1 MRKIKNEINYF
12 FVDESGDP
20 YFYDRYGNY
29 IVGKEGCSKIL
40 ILGFIRTENS
50 KKLREAIFK
59 VRDEIKNDSY
69 LQSIPS
75 LKKSLNYFHATDDSP
90 EVREKVFKTIV
101 RLDFKAEFIVARK
114 VESVFRVKHKGKPNL
129 FYDDLISK
137 LFQNQ
142 LHSSKQN
149 VIYFSVRTNRAR
161 QIPLEEAIQKSV
173 IAFENKWK
181 TKVESE
187 IKIYPQTPQ
196 AEPCL
201 QIIDYIIWT
210 VQRAFIKKE
219 TRYLDYV
226 KNKVSL
232 IADIYDF
239 EKFGKNYYTKKNPLD
254 INKISP
260 L

>member
-1 MRKIKNEINYF
+1 MKKKKAETNYF

-29 IVGKEGCSKIL
+29 VVGKNGCSKIL
-40 ILGFIRTENS
+40 ALGFIRTENP
-50 KKLREAIFK
+50 KELREAISTIK
-59 VRDEIKNDSY
+59 GEIKGDSY

-75 LKKSLNYFHATDDSP
+75 LKKSLNYFHATDDCP
-90 EVREKVFKTIV
+90 EVREKVFKKVVT
-101 RLDFKAEFIVARK
+101 LNFKAEFIVARK
-114 VESVFRVKHKGKPNL
+114 IESVFRNKHLGKPNL

-161 QIPLEEAIQKSV
+161 QAPLEDAIRKAV
-173 IAFENKWK
+173 ITFENKWK

-201 QIIDYIIWT
+201 QIIDYIIWA

-219 TRYLDYV
+219 TRYLDFV
-226 KNKVSL
+226 KNKISL

-239 EKFGKNYYTKKNPLD
+239 KYFGKNYYTRKNPLD

-260 L
+260 I

>member
-1 MRKIKNEINYF
+1 MKKLQDTTNYF

-20 YFYDRYGNY
+20 YFYNRYGDY
-29 IVGKEGCSKIL
+29 IVGKIGCSKIL
-40 ILGFIRTENS
+40 ILGFIRTE
-50 KKLREAIFK
+50 KPKELRDAIIKLK
-59 VRDEIKNDSY
+59 NDIKIDSY
-69 LQSIPS
+69 LTSIPS
-75 LKKSLNYFHATDDSP
+75 IKKSIKYFHATDDSP

-101 RLDFKAEFIVARK
+101 DLDFKAEFIVARK
-114 VESVFRVKHKGKPNL
+114 VEKVFCNKHCGKPNL

-149 VIYFSVRTNRAR
+149 IIVRTNRAR
-161 QIPLEEAIQKSV
+161 QLPLEEAIQKAV
-173 IAFENKWK
+173 IAFEDKWK

-210 VQRAFIKKE
+210 IQRAFIKKE

-226 KNKVSL
+226 KNKISL

-239 EKFGKNYYTKKNPLD
+239 ERFGKNYYTKRNPLA